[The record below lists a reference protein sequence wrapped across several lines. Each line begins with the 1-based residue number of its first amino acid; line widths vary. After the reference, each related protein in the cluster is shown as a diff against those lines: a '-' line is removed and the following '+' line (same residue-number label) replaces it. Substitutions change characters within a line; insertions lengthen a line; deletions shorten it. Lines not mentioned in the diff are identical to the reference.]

1 MKKSLFI
8 LASCLLS
15 LIPVQ
20 GKTAIFDKPANTVRL
35 DNICCEAG
43 TVTGN
48 YGTLYSRMP
57 IYNISHFRKANAA
70 TSAIAITVD
79 LSAAAKVSEPTK
91 LLTIDSTHELG
102 LMATPDGITGNWH
115 GAPWGEPISYIALA
129 THPAAFRRDGVVYI
143 SFTVVASGCCG
154 SGWNGIGGI
163 MGYDVN
169 GDLII
174 NYPLL
179 ASAENKDFKSISAN
193 LDIVKSMSISP
204 DVSQK
209 SSQIAANAA
218 KQARKIERKFLKAR
232 GEWLSPT
239 AWVFTG
245 IGLMAL
251 LGGIS
256 IICFRKGKWS

>member
-1 MKKSLFI
+1 MKKNLFI

-15 LIPVQ
+15 IIPTQ
-20 GKTAIFDKPANTVRL
+20 GKTAIFDKPVNTVRL

-48 YGTLYSRMP
+48 YGTLYSRLP

-79 LSAAAKVSEPTK
+79 LSAAARVDSPTK

-102 LMATPDGITGNWH
+102 LMATPAGITGNWH
-115 GAPWGEPISYIALA
+115 GSPWGDPISYEKLS
-129 THPAAFRRDGVVYI
+129 THPATFRRDGVNYI

-163 MGYDVN
+163 MGYDIN
-169 GDLII
+169 GSLII

-179 ASAENKDFKSISAN
+179 ASAENRDFKSITAN
-193 LDIVKSMSISP
+193 LDIVKSISISP
-204 DVSQK
+204 DVSQS
-209 SSQIAANAA
+209 SSQIAEKAA

-245 IGLMAL
+245 IGLLTL
-251 LGGIS
+251 LSGIS
-256 IICFRKGKWS
+256 IVCFRKGKWS